1 MIDGGLTDPPRGH
14 EGRQADAQ
22 QLGHTQDRALE
33 KGAEELRELKTS
45 AALRRLWRE
54 GRVKIAF
61 DLDDEPLKF
70 GAREP

>member
-1 MIDGGLTDPPRGH
+1 MLKNSATLRT
-14 EGRQADAQ
+14 EQ
-22 QLGHTQDRALE
+22 LE

-45 AALRRLWRE
+45 AALRRLWSE

-70 GAREP
+70 GAIEP